1 MKTTPA
7 FKHYFYEVGSEKGV
21 SSSQA
26 KTEIWANPDS
36 HHLQGKKEG
45 PSIIVVAYLDSPNR
59 ISTGSCYLYIR
70 LHLFSSVFLITKI
83 SFDTLQTWL

>member
-26 KTEIWANPDS
+26 KTEVWANPDS

-59 ISTGSCYLYIR
+59 ISTGSCYLYETTFVFFC
-70 LHLFSSVFLITKI
+70 LFNNKN
-83 SFDTLQTWL
+83 

>member
-59 ISTGSCYLYIR
+59 ISTGSCYLYKTTFVFFC
-70 LHLFSSVFLITKI
+70 LFNNKN
-83 SFDTLQTWL
+83 

>member
-26 KTEIWANPDS
+26 KTEVWANPDS

-45 PSIIVVAYLDSPNR
+45 PSIIVVAYLDSATLNSLNG
-59 ISTGSCYLYIR
+59 ISTESCYLYKTTFVFFC
-70 LHLFSSVFLITKI
+70 LFNNKN
-83 SFDTLQTWL
+83 

>member
-59 ISTGSCYLYIR
+59 ISTESCYLYKTTFVFFC
-70 LHLFSSVFLITKI
+70 LFNNKN
-83 SFDTLQTWL
+83 